1 MAEAV
6 TIRVMCRFRPLNSAE
21 QERGDAFLPSF
32 PAEDQV
38 KLDGKTY
45 SFDRVFNEK
54 TTQEMV
60 YKSAALPIVKDSV
73 SKVFNFCFN
82 SVSLFL
88 NFLFTL

>member
-1 MAEAV
+1 MAKAE

-38 KLDGKTY
+38 KLDRKTY

-54 TTQEMV
+54 ATQEMV

-73 SKVFNFCFN
+73 
-82 SVSLFL
+82 
-88 NFLFTL
+88 

>member
-1 MAEAV
+1 MRNHGLVWKSVKMPEAV
-6 TIRVMCRFRPLNSAE
+6 TIQVMCRFRPLNSAE

-73 SKVFNFCFN
+73 SKLIFFVIF
-82 SVSLFL
+82 
-88 NFLFTL
+88 